1 MAWFFAACGLAF
13 ARRLANAKP
22 QAAFVREFSA
32 ARPFHSTM
40 NADALQAALIVE
52 EPMEPEP
59 QPPSSG
65 RENML
70 AVALA
75 ALVGGM
81 FLFFLYLITLGIVG
95 NVLGIGVLVIA
106 VGILHYLVWGR
117 SMTAEVAAEREAL
130 LRQDA
135 LEAARVKA
143 PPNAIQ
149 DISRTQGIQKK

>member
-1 MAWFFAACGLAF
+1 
-13 ARRLANAKP
+13 
-22 QAAFVREFSA
+22 
-32 ARPFHSTM
+32 
-40 NADALQAALIVE
+40 
-52 EPMEPEP
+52 MEPEP
-59 QPPSSG
+59 QPPPSG

-70 AVALA
+70 AVALS

-106 VGILHYLVWGR
+106 VGILHYLLWGR
-117 SMTAEVAAEREAL
+117 SMSAEVAAGREAL

-135 LEAARVKA
+135 REAARAKA
-143 PPNAIQ
+143 PADAIQ